1 MSRPSRRSLSRK
13 LCFSNDLPRASKQVF
28 DGFERDFFG
37 RPVPILRNKRRCR
50 VRRGASEFSQ
60 AKENY
65 RKLVVHAN
73 RKIASVS
80 GLATR
85 GPTSELPDA
94 CDDDDDYGY
103 WYDDDYSYDFSYWYN
118 DDWYVD
124 DAPNVLQLV
133 EVAVRDPEDC
143 VLEYLPGFDICAGDP
158 PAEDSCYGDS
168 GGPLLV
174 REGDAW
180 AQVGVV
186 SRGEGCAAFPGLYA
200 DATALREWILSTA
213 AFGEETAP
221 SARPTVRSVP
231 QSTPPTQESSPTSRP
246 TEPSATPDDPLGLP
260 EESPAAAPTA
270 ESDAAL
276 GRRLA
281 WAAAACALAALLL

>member
-1 MSRPSRRSLSRK
+1 MTSRERSARTKFYAVAAAAAL
-13 LCFSNDLPRASKQVF
+13 AS
-28 DGFERDFFG
+28 
-37 RPVPILRNKRRCR
+37 L
-50 VRRGASEFSQ
+50 A
-60 AKENY
+60 
-65 RKLVVHAN
+65 LV
-73 RKIASVS
+73 
-80 GLATR
+80 AT
-85 GPTSELPDA
+85 
-94 CDDDDDYGY
+94 
-103 WYDDDYSYDFSYWYN
+103 
-118 DDWYVD
+118 
-124 DAPNVLQLV
+124 
-133 EVAVRDPEDC
+133 
-143 VLEYLPGFDICAGDP
+143 
-158 PAEDSCYGDS
+158 
-168 GGPLLV
+168 LLV

-260 EESPAAAPTA
+260 EESPTAAPTA

-281 WAAAACALAALLL
+281 WAAAASCALAALLL

>member
-1 MSRPSRRSLSRK
+1 M
-13 LCFSNDLPRASKQVF
+13 
-28 DGFERDFFG
+28 
-37 RPVPILRNKRRCR
+37 
-50 VRRGASEFSQ
+50 
-60 AKENY
+60 
-65 RKLVVHAN
+65 H
-73 RKIASVS
+73 
-80 GLATR
+80 
-85 GPTSELPDA
+85 
-94 CDDDDDYGY
+94 
-103 WYDDDYSYDFSYWYN
+103 
-118 DDWYVD
+118 

-133 EVAVRDPEDC
+133 EVAVRDPEEC

-200 DATALREWILSTA
+200 DATALREWILNTTG
-213 AFGEETAP
+213 FEGQP
-221 SARPTVRSVP
+221 SARPTAP

-246 TEPSATPDDPLGLP
+246 TEPSATPDEPLGLP
-260 EESPAAAPTA
+260 EDSATAAPTA
-270 ESDAAL
+270 ESDGAL